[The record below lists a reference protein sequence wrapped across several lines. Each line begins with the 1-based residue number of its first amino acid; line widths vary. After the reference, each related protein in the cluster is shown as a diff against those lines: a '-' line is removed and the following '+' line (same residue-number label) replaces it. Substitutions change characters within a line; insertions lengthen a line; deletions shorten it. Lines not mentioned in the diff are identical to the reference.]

1 MLKEGAKA
9 PDFKLEDQDGNLV
22 CLSDFLGQ
30 KVLIWFYPKASTPGW
45 TIEGQKLRDE
55 FKNFKANNTV
65 IIGVSAD
72 SVKAQKNFCDKQ
84 GFPFQLLSDPDK
96 KMIQDY
102 KAWGTK
108 KMYGREYEGIFRYS
122 YLIDEKGFIENTYE
136 KVKPKE
142 HASEVLADIS

>member
-55 FKNFKANNTV
+55 FKNFKKYNTV
-65 IIGVSAD
+65 VLGMSAD
-72 SVKAQKNFCDKQ
+72 SVKAQKNFCSKQ
-84 GFPFQLLSDPDK
+84 EFPFQLLSDPEK
-96 KMIQDY
+96 ETIRAY
-102 KAWGTK
+102 EAIGLK
-108 KMYGREYEGIFRYS
+108 KMYGREYEGILRVA
-122 YLIDEKGFIENTYE
+122 YLIDENGKIERAYE
-136 KVKPKE
+136 KVSPKT
-142 HASEVLADIS
+142 HADEVLKDLT